1 MSSTDALLARHTSS
15 QASNIDV
22 DDDSTED
29 EKSNSS
35 LSSSDFETTDEDE
48 VSDEEF
54 SDTKESESTSNGIRS
69 ELESNGSA
77 QQPQS
82 PRGDTSTPPAGFRMQ
97 AYLLSRQAL
106 FENRHG
112 VSTTY
117 IYHARILRQG
127 ATNIWVNT
135 GEECAV
141 KAVAWNDIRA
151 RRSRMSEDILKEV
164 AALQYVS
171 DWHRKAGLGPL
182 SSLDTHVMT
191 ADVIMSNETHLLV
204 VMPFCPGG
212 DLCELVAASPQER
225 LTETE
230 ARYWFRQ
237 ILKGLESLQRM
248 RICHR
253 DLSPE
258 NFMIL
263 ENEALV
269 IDFGMCLRIPYTG
282 NSRHLISQRIPAGK
296 KPHVAPEIMLER
308 PLDGHAIDLWAVGT
322 ILLFLLTGQRFKNPP
337 LRDHALDRVELGISQ
352 EAMDLLRKMFRLDSN
367 DRLSLKEVTNHPWTC
382 SQFLH

>member
-1 MSSTDALLARHTSS
+1 MGVTIQGDGMQDQCLEPPMDPPPFQPATIRKCIRTSVRVCLNNSHEVHSQEVLILTPLMSSTDALLARHTSS
-15 QASNIDV
+15 QPSDTDV
-22 DDDSTED
+22 EDHSTED

-48 VSDEEF
+48 VSCDEEL
-54 SDTKESESTSNGIRS
+54 SDMRESESTNNGIRFRH
-69 ELESNGSA
+69 ESNASA

-82 PRGDTSTPPAGFRMQ
+82 PRDDSSNSPAGFRMQ

-106 FENRHG
+106 VENRHG

-141 KAVAWNDIRA
+141 KAVSWNDIRA
-151 RRSRMSEDILKEV
+151 RQSRMSEDILKEV

-171 DWHRKAGLGPL
+171 DWHRKAGPGPL
-182 SSLDTHVMT
+182 SALDTHVMT

-230 ARYWFRQ
+230 V
-237 ILKGLESLQRM
+237 SLMNIQQAWECNACR
-248 RICHR
+248 
-253 DLSPE
+253 
-258 NFMIL
+258 
-263 ENEALV
+263 
-269 IDFGMCLRIPYTG
+269 
-282 NSRHLISQRIPAGK
+282 
-296 KPHVAPEIMLER
+296 
-308 PLDGHAIDLWAVGT
+308 
-322 ILLFLLTGQRFKNPP
+322 
-337 LRDHALDRVELGISQ
+337 
-352 EAMDLLRKMFRLDSN
+352 
-367 DRLSLKEVTNHPWTC
+367 
-382 SQFLH
+382 